1 MPLDLNPLTD
11 DELSALES
19 RVSQYGAEDM
29 ECAFAAIQERV
40 ADARARGASATDIR
54 DYIVGCVWDCVPFA
68 QLGVAERS
76 AFIVVTKAMVRQA
89 LEESSYRYG
98 QP

>member
-1 MPLDLNPLTD
+1 MGNLW
-11 DELSALES
+11 
-19 RVSQYGAEDM
+19 
-29 ECAFAAIQERV
+29 
-40 ADARARGASATDIR
+40 DA
-54 DYIVGCVWDCVPFA
+54 VPFM
-68 QLGVAERS
+68 QLGSAERN